1 MKYLQLNIAALW
13 NFVGGNIVSKTG
25 INLCTVGKEKSC
37 KIPSGNGYITRES
50 NEKVLGLSKGL
61 QIAEWEEKEEN
72 RPDQTWEK
80 SPFDTQHYFTLT
92 NFDTKKMLH
101 GLRGSYQGNRLNNG
115 QPNMPSKDL
124 VYFSKKPTYFNKN

>member
-1 MKYLQLNIAALW
+1 M
-13 NFVGGNIVSKTG
+13 
-25 INLCTVGKEKSC
+25 CTVGKEKNC

-50 NEKVLGLSKGL
+50 DEKVLGLSKGL
-61 QIAEWEEKEEN
+61 QIAEWEKKEED

-80 SPFDTQHYFTLT
+80 SPFDTEHYFTLT
-92 NFDTKKMLH
+92 NENTKKMLH

-124 VYFSKKPTYFNKN
+124 VNFSKNPLILTKIKLPQLPFGNLKTIDSQTKMAMT